1 MYIFEVKRLD
11 DSDVI
16 DKKDYLLLK
25 DKIDDEDDGWL
36 FFNFNLWLHTKNTKD
51 VYKRQHIYLLV
62 SQKYILHSSVY

>member
-36 FFNFNLWLHTKNTKD
+36 FFNF
-51 VYKRQHIYLLV
+51 
-62 SQKYILHSSVY
+62 